1 MGEFGIGQPVR
12 RFEDKRLLSGNGRF
26 QNDNNLLGQA
36 YAYVLRS
43 PHAHARIRALDLT
56 TAKAAPGVVLIMTG
70 DDLVE
75 AKLGVMGVPF
85 QRKRPDGSP
94 MFARAFLGLAQGTV
108 RYVGEPVAF
117 VVAETLAQAKDAAE
131 LIDIDYEALPSVT
144 DTAEA
149 AEGKIAVWDECPD
162 NISNLFE
169 AGNKAATEAAFA
181 RAAHIVKRRYVI
193 SRVYAHFME
202 PRGAIGVWD
211 PGEERFTL
219 YADVQYPH
227 RVRQA
232 LATRIFKIP
241 ESKIRVIAGDVGGG
255 FGTKG
260 WQYPEH
266 RLVLLAAKK
275 LRRPVKWICERSEA
289 IQADEHARDNVSD
302 AELALD
308 KDGKFLG
315 LRVKTL
321 ANVGAYISSERNLLA
336 TFGNVGTL
344 TGTYDIP
351 AAYVAVL
358 AVMANT
364 NGTAPYRGAGRPEA
378 TYVIERLIDDA
389 ARELGFDPV
398 ELRTKNLI
406 PASAMPYKTALNLNY
421 DCGDFPANQ
430 QKALAQADWAG
441 FPARRDEAK
450 ARGKLRGIGIA
461 NPIEKAAGPGQEFAE
476 IRFHP
481 SGNATL
487 LMGSKNQGQGHETT
501 FKQVLN
507 EKLGLDPAT
516 VQYIDGDTDRV
527 AFGIGTNG
535 SRSTVIGGSAL
546 WLAADKVIAKGKRIA
561 AHLLEAADP
570 DIEFAVSSDG
580 GNFSV
585 AGTDRRVSITDVAKA
600 SFQIRPPAA
609 WPRRRPLRDRHLRPG
624 RQHLSQWLPYL
635 RGRDRPRY
643 RRAGDRPL
651 RRHRRCRHGGEPD
664 WPQGSDPWRRRA
676 RAGPGADGA
685 GRLRS
690 RIRAEP
696 DRQLHGL
703 LHAAR
708 RHDAPTWRS
717 RRTRCRPSAIH
728 WAPRARARPA
738 RSARC
743 RRSSMPSSMRS
754 RRSASKASTCRRPAS
769 ASGRRCGM
777 RVPDLGGQARY
788 NPSNLRGRHPM
799 LIVDAQIH
807 LWEKGTPSA
816 HHRQEPY
823 SAEQAIA
830 GMDAAGV
837 DRALIHPVMWDPDFE
852 RIGGRSGAG
861 IPRPLR
867 HHGLVLPR
875 PAGEPRPRR
884 ALEGASGHA
893 RTSLLLQR
901 TA

>member
-26 QNDNNLLGQA
+26 QSDNNLVGQA

-43 PHAHARIRALDLT
+43 PHAHARIRALGL
-56 TAKAAPGVVLIMTG
+56 AEANAAPGVALIMTCE
-70 DDLVE
+70 DLVE
-75 AKLGVMGVPF
+75 AKLGAMGVPF

-94 MFARAFLGLAQGTV
+94 MFARAHLGLAQGKV

-131 LIDIDYEALPSVT
+131 LIDVDYEPLASVT

-149 AEGKIAVWDECPD
+149 AEGKIAVWEECPD

-169 AGNKAATEAAFA
+169 SGDRAATEAAFA
-181 RAAHIVKRRYVI
+181 KAAYIVKKRYVI

-211 PGEERFTL
+211 PGEDRFTL

-266 RLVLLAAKK
+266 RLVLLAARK
-275 LRRPVKWICERSEA
+275 LRRPVNWTCERSEA
-289 IQADEHARDNVSD
+289 VQADEHARDNVSE

-308 KDGKFLG
+308 KAGRFLG

-344 TGTYDIP
+344 TGVYDIP
-351 AAYVAVL
+351 VAHVAVL

-378 TYVIERLIDDA
+378 TYVIERLIDDT
-389 ARELGFDPV
+389 ARELAIDPI
-398 ELRTKNLI
+398 ELRSRNLI
-406 PASAMPYKTALNLNY
+406 ASSALPCKTALGLNY

-430 QKALAQADWAG
+430 AKALAQADWAG
-441 FPARRDEAK
+441 FSKRRDEAE
-450 ARGKLRGIGIA
+450 ARGRLRGIGIA

-487 LMGSKNQGQGHETT
+487 LMGSKNQGQGHETV

-507 EKLGLDPAT
+507 ERLGLDPAV

-546 WLAADKVIAKGKRIA
+546 WMAADKVIAKSKRIA
-561 AHLLEAADP
+561 AHLLEAADI
-570 DIEFAVSSDG
+570 DVEFAVGADG
-580 GNFSV
+580 GNFAV
-585 AGTDRRVSITDVAKA
+585 AGTDRRISLTEVAKA
-600 SFQIRPPAA
+600 SFQ
-609 WPRRRPLRDRHLRPG
+609 
-624 RQHLSQWLPYL
+624 
-635 RGRDRPRY
+635 
-643 RRAGDRPL
+643 
-651 RRHRRCRHGGEPD
+651 
-664 WPQGSDPWRRRA
+664 
-676 RAGPGADGA
+676 A
-685 GRLRS
+685 GRLPPGLEGGLYES
-690 RIRAEP
+690 GTFAPEDNTYPNGCHICEVEIDP
-696 DRQLHGL
+696 DTGALDIVRYVVIDDVGTVVNPIGLKGQIHGGIAQGL
-703 LHAAR
+703 GQALMEQVVYDR
-708 RHDAPTWRS
+708 ESGQNLTGSFMDYS
-717 RRTRCRPSAIH
+717 M
-728 WAPRARARPA
+728 PRADAMPYMEIISNPVPTKRNPLGAKGAGEAGTVGALPA
-738 RSARC
+738 IINA
-743 RRSSMPSSMRS
+743 
-754 RRSASKASTCRRPAS
+754 
-769 ASGRRCGM
+769 
-777 RVPDLGGQARY
+777 
-788 NPSNLRGRHPM
+788 
-799 LIVDAQIH
+799 IVDA
-807 LWEKGTPSA
+807 LSPLGVKTLDMPATSA
-816 HHRQEPY
+816 RIWH
-823 SAEQAIA
+823 AIR
-830 GMDAAGV
+830 DA
-837 DRALIHPVMWDPDFE
+837 RA
-852 RIGGRSGAG
+852 
-861 IPRPLR
+861 
-867 HHGLVLPR
+867 
-875 PAGEPRPRR
+875 
-884 ALEGASGHA
+884 
-893 RTSLLLQR
+893 
-901 TA
+901 

>member
-12 RFEDKRLLSGNGRF
+12 RFEDKRLLSGQGRF
-26 QNDNNLLGQA
+26 QNDNNLLGQLHA
-36 YAYVLRS
+36 FVLRS
-43 PHAHARIRALDLT
+43 PHAHARIDRLDLT
-56 TAKAAPGVVLIMTG
+56 TARAAPGVQLIMTAE
-70 DDLVE
+70 DLVE
-75 AKLGVMGVPF
+75 AKLGAMGVPF

-94 MFARAFLGLAQGTV
+94 MFARAHLGLAQGTV
-108 RYVGEPVAF
+108 RYVGESIAL
-117 VVAETLAQAKDAAE
+117 VVADSLAQAKDAAE
-131 LIDIDYEALPSVT
+131 LIEIDYAALPSVT
-144 DTAEA
+144 DTADA
-149 AEGKIAVWDECPD
+149 AEGKIAVWPDCPD

-169 AGNKAATEAAFA
+169 AGNKAAADAAFDK
-181 RAAHIVKRRYVI
+181 AAHVVKRRYAI

-241 ESKIRVIAGDVGGG
+241 ESKIRVVAGDVGGG

-275 LRRPVKWICERSEA
+275 LRRPVKWTCERSEA

-315 LRVKTL
+315 LKVKTL

-344 TGTYDIP
+344 VGTYDIP
-351 AAYVAVL
+351 AAYVGVY

-389 ARELGFDPV
+389 ARELGYDRV
-398 ELRTKNLI
+398 ELRSKNLI
-406 PASAMPYKTALNLNY
+406 PPERLPIKTALGLNY

-430 QKALAQADWAG
+430 QKALEESDWAG
-441 FPARRDEAK
+441 FAKRRDEAK
-450 ARGKLRGIGIA
+450 ARGKLRGIGIT

-507 EKLGLDPAT
+507 EKLGLDPAV

-546 WLAADKVIAKGKRIA
+546 WMAADKVIAKGKRIA
-561 AHLLEAADP
+561 AHLLEAADA
-570 DIEFAVSSDG
+570 DIEFSDG
-580 GNFSV
+580 AFAV
-585 AGTDRRVSITDVAKA
+585 AGTDRRISITDVAKA
-600 SFQIRPPAA
+600 SFQAARLPPGLEGGLYETGTFSPEDNTYPNGCHVCELEIDPDTGALEIV
-609 WPRRRPLRDRHLRPG
+609 RYVVIDDVGTVVNPLGLKG
-624 RQHLSQWLPYL
+624 QI
-635 RGRDRPRY
+635 
-643 RRAGDRPL
+643 
-651 RRHRRCRHGGEPD
+651 HGGVA
-664 WPQGSDPWRRRA
+664 QGLGQALMEEVVYDRESGQNLSGSFMDYAMPRA
-676 RAGPGADGA
+676 DTMPYMEIHSNPVPTKRNPLGAKGA
-685 GRLRS
+685 GEAGTVGALPAIVNAVIDALS
-690 RIRAEP
+690 PLGVKSLDMPATSQRIWQA
-696 DRQLHGL
+696 
-703 LHAAR
+703 
-708 RHDAPTWRS
+708 
-717 RRTRCRPSAIH
+717 
-728 WAPRARARPA
+728 
-738 RSARC
+738 
-743 RRSSMPSSMRS
+743 MRE
-754 RRSASKASTCRRPAS
+754 TH
-769 ASGRRCGM
+769 
-777 RVPDLGGQARY
+777 Q
-788 NPSNLRGRHPM
+788 
-799 LIVDAQIH
+799 
-807 LWEKGTPSA
+807 
-816 HHRQEPY
+816 
-823 SAEQAIA
+823 
-830 GMDAAGV
+830 
-837 DRALIHPVMWDPDFE
+837 
-852 RIGGRSGAG
+852 
-861 IPRPLR
+861 
-867 HHGLVLPR
+867 
-875 PAGEPRPRR
+875 
-884 ALEGASGHA
+884 
-893 RTSLLLQR
+893 
-901 TA
+901 

>member
-26 QNDNNLLGQA
+26 QNDNNLLGQVH
-36 YAYVLRS
+36 AYVLRS
-43 PHAHARIRALDLT
+43 PHAHAHIRKLDLG
-56 TAKAAPGVVLIMTG
+56 AAQAAPGVRLILTV
-70 DDLVE
+70 DDLVA
-75 AKLGVMGVPF
+75 AKLGAMGVPF

-94 MFARAFLGLAQGTV
+94 MFARAHLGLAQGTV

-117 VVAETLAQAKDAAE
+117 IVADTLAQAKDAAE
-131 LIDIDYEALPSVT
+131 LVDIDYAALPSVT
-144 DTAEA
+144 DTADA
-149 AEGKIAVWDECPD
+149 ADGKIAVWPDCPD

-169 AGNKAATEAAFA
+169 AGNKAAADAAFA
-181 RAAHIVKRRYVI
+181 NAAHVVKRRYVI

-202 PRGAIGVWD
+202 PRGAIGVWE
-211 PGEERFTL
+211 PGEGRFTL

-275 LRRPVKWICERSEA
+275 LRRPVKWTCERSEA

-302 AELALD
+302 AELGLD
-308 KDGKFLG
+308 MNGKFIG
-315 LRVKTL
+315 LRVRTS

-344 TGTYDIP
+344 TGVYDIP

-389 ARELGFDPV
+389 ARELHEDPI
-398 ELRTKNLI
+398 ELRRRNMI
-406 PASAMPYKTALNLNY
+406 PSSAMPYKTALNLNY

-430 QKALAQADWAG
+430 QKALAEADWAG

-546 WLAADKVIAKGKRIA
+546 WVAGDKGNAQGRGNA
-561 AHLLEAADP
+561 RPLLE
-570 DIEFAVSSDG
+570 
-580 GNFSV
+580 
-585 AGTDRRVSITDVAKA
+585 
-600 SFQIRPPAA
+600 
-609 WPRRRPLRDRHLRPG
+609 
-624 RQHLSQWLPYL
+624 
-635 RGRDRPRY
+635 
-643 RRAGDRPL
+643 
-651 RRHRRCRHGGEPD
+651 GGE
-664 WPQGSDPWRRRA
+664 
-676 RAGPGADGA
+676 
-685 GRLRS
+685 
-690 RIRAEP
+690 
-696 DRQLHGL
+696 
-703 LHAAR
+703 
-708 RHDAPTWRS
+708 
-717 RRTRCRPSAIH
+717 
-728 WAPRARARPA
+728 
-738 RSARC
+738 
-743 RRSSMPSSMRS
+743 
-754 RRSASKASTCRRPAS
+754 
-769 ASGRRCGM
+769 
-777 RVPDLGGQARY
+777 GG
-788 NPSNLRGRHPM
+788 
-799 LIVDAQIH
+799 I
-807 LWEKGTPSA
+807 
-816 HHRQEPY
+816 
-823 SAEQAIA
+823 
-830 GMDAAGV
+830 
-837 DRALIHPVMWDPDFE
+837 
-852 RIGGRSGAG
+852 
-861 IPRPLR
+861 
-867 HHGLVLPR
+867 
-875 PAGEPRPRR
+875 
-884 ALEGASGHA
+884 
-893 RTSLLLQR
+893 
-901 TA
+901 

>member
-12 RFEDKRLLSGNGRF
+12 RFEDKRLLSGNGRY
-26 QNDNNLLGQA
+26 QSDNNLLGQA

-43 PHAHARIRALDLT
+43 PHAHARIDKLDLT
-56 TAKAAPGVVLIMTG
+56 AAKAAPGVVLIMTG

-75 AKLGVMGVPF
+75 AKLGAMGVPF

-94 MFARAFLGLAQGTV
+94 MFARAHLGLAQGTV
-108 RYVGEPVAF
+108 RYVGEPIALI
-117 VVAETLAQAKDAAE
+117 VAETLAQAKDAAE
-131 LIDIDYEALPSVT
+131 LVDIDYAALPSVT
-144 DTAEA
+144 DTAQA
-149 AEGKIAVWDECPD
+149 ADGKIAVWPDCPD

-169 AGNKAATEAAFA
+169 AGNKAAADAAFA
-181 RAAHIVKRRYVI
+181 KATHIVKRRYVI

-241 ESKIRVIAGDVGGG
+241 ESKVRVIAGDVGGG

-275 LRRPVKWICERSEA
+275 LRRPVKWTCERSEA

-308 KDGKFLG
+308 GDGKFLG

-344 TGTYDIP
+344 VGTYDIP
-351 AAYVAVL
+351 AAYVGVY

-389 ARELGFDPV
+389 ARELGFDRI
-398 ELRTKNLI
+398 ELRSKNLI
-406 PASAMPYKTALNLNY
+406 PPAALPCKTAFGLNY

-430 QKALAQADWAG
+430 KKALEQSDWAG
-441 FPARRDEAK
+441 FAKRRDEAK
-450 ARGKLRGIGIA
+450 SRGKLRGIGIA

-507 EKLGLDPAT
+507 EKLGLDPNL

-546 WLAADKVIAKGKRIA
+546 WMAADKVIAKGKRIA
-561 AHLLEAADP
+561 AHLLEAADA
-570 DIEFAVSSDG
+570 DIEFTTNGEG
-580 GNFSV
+580 GSFAV
-585 AGTDRRVSITDVAKA
+585 AGTDRRISITDVAKA
-600 SFQIRPPAA
+600 SFQAGKL
-609 WPRRRPLRDRHLRPG
+609 PRDLEGGLYETGTFAPEDNTYPNGCHACEVEIDPDTGALEIVRYVVIDDVGTVVNPLGLKG
-624 RQHLSQWLPYL
+624 QI
-635 RGRDRPRY
+635 
-643 RRAGDRPL
+643 
-651 RRHRRCRHGGEPD
+651 HGGVA
-664 WPQGSDPWRRRA
+664 QGLGQALMEEVVYDRESGQNLTGSFMDYAMPRA
-676 RAGPGADGA
+676 DTMPYMEITSNPFPTKRNPLGAKGA
-685 GRLRS
+685 GEAGTVGALPAIVNAVVDALS
-690 RIRAEP
+690 PLGVKSLDMPATSQRIWQAMR
-696 DRQLHGL
+696 D
-703 LHAAR
+703 
-708 RHDAPTWRS
+708 
-717 RRTRCRPSAIH
+717 
-728 WAPRARARPA
+728 A
-738 RSARC
+738 RS
-743 RRSSMPSSMRS
+743 
-754 RRSASKASTCRRPAS
+754 
-769 ASGRRCGM
+769 
-777 RVPDLGGQARY
+777 
-788 NPSNLRGRHPM
+788 
-799 LIVDAQIH
+799 
-807 LWEKGTPSA
+807 
-816 HHRQEPY
+816 
-823 SAEQAIA
+823 
-830 GMDAAGV
+830 
-837 DRALIHPVMWDPDFE
+837 
-852 RIGGRSGAG
+852 
-861 IPRPLR
+861 
-867 HHGLVLPR
+867 
-875 PAGEPRPRR
+875 
-884 ALEGASGHA
+884 
-893 RTSLLLQR
+893 
-901 TA
+901 

>member
-56 TAKAAPGVVLIMTG
+56 AAKGAPGVVLIMTG

-94 MFARAFLGLAQGTV
+94 MFARAHLGLAQGTV

-117 VVAETLAQAKDAAE
+117 VVAETLAQARDAAE

-169 AGNKAATEAAFA
+169 AGNKAATEAAVA
-181 RAAHIVKRRYVI
+181 KAAHIVKRRYVI

-211 PGEERFTL
+211 PGEDRYTL

-241 ESKIRVIAGDVGGG
+241 ESRIRVIAGDVGGG

-266 RLVLLAAKK
+266 RLVLFAAKR
-275 LRRPVKWICERSEA
+275 LRRPVKWQCERSEA
-289 IQADEHARDNVSD
+289 IQADEHARDNISE
-302 AELALD
+302 AELGLD
-308 KDGKFLG
+308 ANGKFVG
-315 LRVKTL
+315 LRVRTF

-344 TGTYDIP
+344 AGVYDIP
-351 AAYVAVL
+351 AAHVAVL

-364 NGTAPYRGAGRPEA
+364 NGTAPYRGAGRPES

-389 ARELGFDPV
+389 ARELGRDPV
-398 ELRTKNLI
+398 ELRRINLI
-406 PASAMPYKTALNLNY
+406 PPAKLPYKNAFGLNY

-430 QKALAQADWAG
+430 QTVLELADWAG
-441 FPARRDEAK
+441 FAKRREEARRH
-450 ARGKLRGIGIA
+450 GKLRGIGIA

-487 LMGSKNQGQGHETT
+487 LMGSKNQGQGHETV
-501 FKQVLN
+501 FKQILN
-507 EKLGLDPAT
+507 ERLGLDPAE
-516 VQYIDGDTDRV
+516 VQYIAGDTDGV

-546 WLAADKVIAKGKRIA
+546 WMAADKVIAKGRRIA

-570 DIEFAVSSDG
+570 DIAIAVSSDG

-600 SFQIRPPAA
+600 SFQ
-609 WPRRRPLRDRHLRPG
+609 
-624 RQHLSQWLPYL
+624 
-635 RGRDRPRY
+635 
-643 RRAGDRPL
+643 
-651 RRHRRCRHGGEPD
+651 
-664 WPQGSDPWRRRA
+664 
-676 RAGPGADGA
+676 A
-685 GRLRS
+685 GRLPPGLEGGLYETGTFAPEDNTYS
-690 RIRAEP
+690 NGCHVCEAEIDP
-696 DRQLHGL
+696 DTGALEIVRYVVIDDVGTVVNTIGLKGQIHGGVAQGLGQALMEQVVYDRQSGQNLTGSFM
-703 LHAAR
+703 
-708 RHDAPTWRS
+708 DY
-717 RRTRCRPSAIH
+717 CM
-728 WAPRARARPA
+728 PRADT
-738 RSARC
+738 
-743 RRSSMPSSMRS
+743 MPSMEITSNPVPTNRNPLG
-754 RRSASKASTCRRPAS
+754 AKGAGEAGTVGALPAIVN
-769 ASGRRCGM
+769 A
-777 RVPDLGGQARY
+777 VIDALAPLG
-788 NPSNLRGRHPM
+788 
-799 LIVDAQIH
+799 V
-807 LWEKGTPSA
+807 KGLDMPATS
-816 HHRQEPY
+816 
-823 SAEQAIA
+823 
-830 GMDAAGV
+830 
-837 DRALIHPVMWDPDFE
+837 E
-852 RIGGRSGAG
+852 RIWEA
-861 IPRPLR
+861 IQY
-867 HHGLVLPR
+867 
-875 PAGEPRPRR
+875 AR
-884 ALEGASGHA
+884 A
-893 RTSLLLQR
+893 
-901 TA
+901 

>member
-26 QNDNNLLGQA
+26 QSDNNLLGQA

-43 PHAHARIRALDLT
+43 PHAHAHIRKLDLSAAT
-56 TAKAAPGVVLIMTG
+56 AAPGVLDIMTG
-70 DDLVE
+70 DDLVA

-94 MFARAFLGLAQGTV
+94 MFARAHLGLAQGTV
-108 RYVGEPVAF
+108 RYVGEPIAF
-117 VVAETLAQAKDAAE
+117 VVAESLAQAKDAAE
-131 LIDIDYEALPSVT
+131 LIDVEYEALPSVT

-149 AEGKIAVWDECPD
+149 AEGKIAVWPDCPD

-169 AGNKAATEAAFA
+169 AGNKAAADTALAG
-181 RAAHIVKRRYVI
+181 AAHVVKRRYVI

-211 PGEERFTL
+211 PGEDRFTL

-241 ESKIRVIAGDVGGG
+241 EGRIRVIAGDVGGG

-266 RLVLLAAKK
+266 RLVLLAAKR
-275 LRRPVKWICERSEA
+275 LRRPVKWTCERSEA
-289 IQADEHARDNVSD
+289 IQADEHARDNVTE

-308 KDGKFLG
+308 RDGKFLG
-315 LRVKTL
+315 LRVKTY

-344 TGTYDIP
+344 IGVYAIP
-351 AAYVAVL
+351 AAHVGVY

-389 ARELGFDPV
+389 ARELGYDRI

-406 PASAMPYKTALNLNY
+406 PPSALPCKTALGLNY

-441 FPARRDEAK
+441 FAKRRDAAK

-481 SGNATL
+481 SGNVTL
-487 LMGSKNQGQGHETT
+487 LMGSKNQGQGHETV

-507 EKLGLDPAT
+507 EKLGLDPAS

-546 WLAADKVIAKGKRIA
+546 WMAADKVIAKGKRIA
-561 AHLLEAADP
+561 AHLLEAADA
-570 DIEFAVSSDG
+570 DIEFSDG
-580 GNFSV
+580 TFSV
-585 AGTDRRVSITDVAKA
+585 AGTDRRLSLTDVAKA
-600 SFQIRPPAA
+600 SFQA
-609 WPRRRPLRDRHLRPG
+609 PRLPRELEGGMYETGTFAPDDNTYPNGCHICEVEIDPDTGALDIVKYVVIDDVGTVVNPLGLKG
-624 RQHLSQWLPYL
+624 QI
-635 RGRDRPRY
+635 
-643 RRAGDRPL
+643 
-651 RRHRRCRHGGEPD
+651 HGGVA
-664 WPQGSDPWRRRA
+664 QGLGQALMEEVVYDRESGQNLTGSFMDYSMPRA
-676 RAGPGADGA
+676 DTMPYMEVTSNPVPTKRNPLGAKGA
-685 GRLRS
+685 GEAGTVGAL
-690 RIRAEP
+690 P
-696 DRQLHGL
+696 
-703 LHAAR
+703 
-708 RHDAPTWRS
+708 
-717 RRTRCRPSAIH
+717 AIVN
-728 WAPRARARPA
+728 A
-738 RSARC
+738 
-743 RRSSMPSSMRS
+743 
-754 RRSASKASTCRRPAS
+754 
-769 ASGRRCGM
+769 
-777 RVPDLGGQARY
+777 V
-788 NPSNLRGRHPM
+788 
-799 LIVDAQIH
+799 VDALAPLGVKSLDMPATSKRI
-807 LWEKGTPSA
+807 W
-816 HHRQEPY
+816 
-823 SAEQAIA
+823 QA
-830 GMDAAGV
+830 MRDAQ
-837 DRALIHPVMWDPDFE
+837 
-852 RIGGRSGAG
+852 
-861 IPRPLR
+861 
-867 HHGLVLPR
+867 
-875 PAGEPRPRR
+875 
-884 ALEGASGHA
+884 
-893 RTSLLLQR
+893 T
-901 TA
+901 